1 MSLVVL
7 TPPTPEAFRALE
19 HFQRDDLKLIG
30 DYEPAETLQTVAKNG
45 GVVLAAYR
53 HPEDIL
59 QPVAFV
65 FGFLG
70 KDAAGFK
77 LCSHM
82 LGVHPD
88 FRDKRL
94 GQRLKFAQAAQAYKQ
109 GLQRMT
115 WTFDPL
121 ELRNGYLNIHKLAG
135 YAAHYY
141 ENLYG
146 NMHGMNSD
154 LPSDRLLVTWEFAAL
169 AERLDALALH
179 PTDIAHLSHPS
190 PLFSEDAVRLRS
202 HDDAPVS
209 TALPWDGAPVWLGLP
224 YHMKAI
230 RERDSQLALAWRLAL
245 REHMGQALQQG
256 YVVRDVHRDDAARR
270 FFYLL
275 TTKL

>member
-1 MSLVVL
+1 MALSIL

-19 HFQRDDLKLIG
+19 RFQRDDLKLIG

-59 QPVAFV
+59 QPVAFA

-70 KDAAGFK
+70 KDAAGLK

-82 LGVHPD
+82 LGVHPN
-88 FRDKRL
+88 FRDRRL
-94 GQRLKFAQAAQAYKQ
+94 GQRLKFAQAAQAYQQ

-146 NMHGMNSD
+146 TMHGINSD
-154 LPSDRLLVTWEFAAL
+154 LPSDRLLVTWEFTAL
-169 AERLDALALH
+169 AERLEALALH
-179 PTDIAHLSHPS
+179 PADIPHTHPS
-190 PLFSEDAVRLRS
+190 PPFSEDAVRLRCQ
-202 HDDAPVS
+202 DDQPVS
-209 TALPWDGAPVWLGLP
+209 VALPLDGAPVWLELP

-230 RERDSQLALAWRLAL
+230 RDSDSQLALAWRLAL
-245 REHMGQALQQG
+245 REQMGQALQQG
-256 YVVRDVHRDDAARR
+256 YVVRDVYRNKAAQR

-275 TTKL
+275 TVKS